1 MRGKAVS
8 GADEFLGIP
17 YAAPPVGPLRWA
29 RRLPA
34 RHRRPGPRVAAV
46 IAAQYLFSLRNTAFP
61 GVLSPQQHQLAAAMK
76 GYWPSLARRGFP
88 ASFTGRLWPRF
99 DSTSQRVLS
108 LSAPQPQVETDFA
121 AEHHCAFRALAG

>member
-1 MRGKAVS
+1 MTPPGWSAAASSSSPSTTVS
-8 GADEFLGIP
+8 ARS
-17 YAAPPVGPLRWA
+17 ASSRTRRW
-29 RRLPA
+29 
-34 RHRRPGPRVAAV
+34 H
-46 IAAQYLFSLRNTAFP
+46 
-61 GVLSPQQHQLAAAMK
+61 SPQQHQLAAAMK

-121 AEHHCAFRALAG
+121 AEHHCAFWALAG